1 MFLLS
6 LNGSELSDARH
17 LWLAFQNLPRAGSFR
32 LSWNTASFQATFPIH
47 RSGISHLRWQERHDH
62 LVLHS
67 KTLPFF
73 SCKFHLDQDQ
83 LAFYPF
89 HFQYSLG
96 LCNIIKKYFSTACLR
111 KLQTAC
117 DIISRIGNS
126 PRCFMSCAFLLSPLS
141 ESPRHLNQNF
151 SSSFFSEG
159 GFLPAKEAPG
169 ISSSVS
175 ITCAVSSEALLE
187 DAIFFVLW
195 SVNRG
200 LPASLS
206 GIQIQAVLRGCIYEF
221 SVYLQAI
228 ILPPLGR
235 SPVLQMAGLVV
246 PSPT

>member
-6 LNGSELSDARH
+6 LNGSKLSDARH

-117 DIISRIGNS
+117 DIMSRIGNS
-126 PRCFMSCAFLLSPLS
+126 PRCFMSCAFFLSPLS

-175 ITCAVSSEALLE
+175 ITWAVSSE
-187 DAIFFVLW
+187 AIFFVLW
-195 SVNRG
+195 SMNRG
-200 LPASLS
+200 LPASLW
-206 GIQIQAVLRGCIYEF
+206 GIRIQAVLRSCIYEF
-221 SVYLQAI
+221 SV
-228 ILPPLGR
+228 
-235 SPVLQMAGLVV
+235 
-246 PSPT
+246 

>member
-1 MFLLS
+1 MLGICDSLS
-6 LNGSELSDARH
+6 RICHVLVRFGSRETRH
-17 LWLAFQNLPRAGSFR
+17 PFKR
-32 LSWNTASFQATFPIH
+32 LSP
-47 RSGISHLRWQERHDH
+47 SGISHLRWQERHDH

-73 SCKFHLDQDQ
+73 LCKFHLDQDQ

-96 LCNIIKKYFSTACLR
+96 LCNIIKKYFSTTRLH

-117 DIISRIGNS
+117 DIISQIANS
-126 PRCFMSCAFLLSPLS
+126 PHRFMSCAFVLSPLS

-151 SSSFFSEG
+151 SSSFFSEE

-169 ISSSVS
+169 ISFSVS

-195 SVNRG
+195 SVNLG
-200 LPASLS
+200 LPSLAFRHSNS
-206 GIQIQAVLRGCIYEF
+206 GHSARLPFMNTVYTYE
-221 SVYLQAI
+221 L
-228 ILPPLGR
+228 
-235 SPVLQMAGLVV
+235 
-246 PSPT
+246 

>member
-1 MFLLS
+1 MIIWYCT
-6 LNGSELSDARH
+6 R
-17 LWLAFQNLPRAGSFR
+17 
-32 LSWNTASFQATFPIH
+32 
-47 RSGISHLRWQERHDH
+47 
-62 LVLHS
+62 
-67 KTLPFF
+67 KTLPFS

-175 ITCAVSSEALLE
+175 ITCVVSSEALLE
-187 DAIFFVLW
+187 DAIFFVL
-195 SVNRG
+195 
-200 LPASLS
+200 
-206 GIQIQAVLRGCIYEF
+206 
-221 SVYLQAI
+221 
-228 ILPPLGR
+228 
-235 SPVLQMAGLVV
+235 
-246 PSPT
+246 

>member
-1 MFLLS
+1 MTWFP
-6 LNGSELSDARH
+6 EFAC
-17 LWLAFQNLPRAGSFR
+17 AGSIW

-96 LCNIIKKYFSTACLR
+96 LCNIIKKYFSTARLR

-117 DIISRIGNS
+117 DIISRIAHS
-126 PRCFMSCAFLLSPLS
+126 PHRFMSCAFVLSPLS
-141 ESPRHLNQNF
+141 ESPQHLHHNF
-151 SSSFFSEG
+151 SSSFFSEE

-169 ISSSVS
+169 ILSSVS
-175 ITCAVSSEALLE
+175 ITCAVSSEAVLE
-187 DAIFFVLW
+187 DTIFFVLW

-200 LPASLS
+200 LPSLAFRHS
-206 GIQIQAVLRGCIYEF
+206 N
-221 SVYLQAI
+221 S
-228 ILPPLGR
+228 GR
-235 SPVLQMAGLVV
+235 SARPPFMNTVYTFEL
-246 PSPT
+246 